1 MTSRYQK
8 NCKYRDRVADVR
20 NRDLYG
26 ETTSNMFALQAD
38 SGVHNIYESKEVNK
52 GLSPGRRIKEEW
64 GSVVYWWFG
73 IEQDQPLIM

>member
-1 MTSRYQK
+1 MEKPRRICSR
-8 NCKYRDRVADVR
+8 CKLTLA
-20 NRDLYG
+20 
-26 ETTSNMFALQAD
+26 SI
-38 SGVHNIYESKEVNK
+38 IYMSKEVNK

>member
-8 NCKYRDRVADVR
+8 NCKYRDRVADMS

-38 SGVHNIYESKEVNK
+38 SGVHDRCMARRSIKTYARREESMRSKA
-52 GLSPGRRIKEEW
+52 LSD
-64 GSVVYWWFG
+64 WWF
-73 IEQDQPLIM
+73 QRDQPLLM